1 LGIFVGWIV
10 QKRWMTITA
19 FVLVFAGA
27 FTLPRLPSPV
37 SYSVLLPPVL
47 LVMAIIYESGQ
58 LPGLSISRRLRLALA
73 LWMGFSVLV
82 LMAGIV
88 LAGSSSLG
96 LIATI
101 AATDAMCK
109 AANVTL
115 AGQVQIGGAYVT
127 TFVRG
132 DVGSVRAAVD
142 AGGQAASANG
152 ELISAHVIPR
162 PEETVLDAFL
172 GR

>member
-19 FVLVFAGA
+19 FVLMFAGA

-37 SYSVLLPPVL
+37 SYLVLVPPVL

-88 LAGSSSLG
+88 LAGSSG

-101 AATDAMCK
+101 AIFFVLAMAGVLTTGVLHGRQLRDVAK
-109 AANVTL
+109 AHRNKPS
-115 AGQVQIGGAYVT
+115 GGGT
-127 TFVRG
+127 TPV
-132 DVGSVRAAVD
+132 
-142 AGGQAASANG
+142 
-152 ELISAHVIPR
+152 
-162 PEETVLDAFL
+162 
-172 GR
+172 

>member
-1 LGIFVGWIV
+1 MANNLRNGNNHEALG
-10 QKRWMTITA
+10 
-19 FVLVFAGA
+19 LVE
-27 FTLPRLPSPV
+27 TK
-37 SYSVLLPPVL
+37 
-47 LVMAIIYESGQ
+47 
-58 LPGLSISRRLRLALA
+58 
-73 LWMGFSVLV
+73 
-82 LMAGIV
+82 
-88 LAGSSSLG
+88 G

-109 AANVTL
+109 AANVAM

-142 AGGQAASANG
+142 AGAAAAGQHG

-162 PEETVLDAFL
+162 PEEAVLETFL
-172 GR
+172 K